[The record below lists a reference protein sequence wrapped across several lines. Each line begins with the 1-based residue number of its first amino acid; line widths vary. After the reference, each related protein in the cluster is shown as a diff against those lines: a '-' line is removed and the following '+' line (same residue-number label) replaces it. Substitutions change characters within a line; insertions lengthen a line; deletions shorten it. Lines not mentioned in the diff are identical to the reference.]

1 MGLVCAMPF
10 FAANAVVANRVEPF
24 FSWIRPGPHTSAFEY
39 VLLPVTLGL
48 IAVGVVIAV
57 RPLFERGARPGART
71 YILNGGVG
79 VLMLAAFLILSFALG
94 SEIYRCD
101 VLGTP
106 NCD

>member
-1 MGLVCAMPF
+1 M
-10 FAANAVVANRVEPF
+10 EPF

-39 VLLPVTLGL
+39 LLLPVTLGL

-57 RPLFERGARPGART
+57 RPLFERGARPRART

-79 VLMLAAFLILSFALG
+79 ALMLAAFLILSFALG
-94 SEIYRCD
+94 TDIYGCD

-106 NCD
+106 NCELAVSAGQGPTKCLMPDA